1 MDRMKRKCIGAVLT
15 AFGLGM
21 LIARF
26 IPLWGIIAAIVIAAA
41 GIYLILDKG
50 C

>member
-1 MDRMKRKCIGAVLT
+1 MDRMKRKCIGAVLA

-26 IPLWGIIAAIVIAAA
+26 IPLWGIIAAIVRAVA
-41 GIYLILDKG
+41 GIYLILDKD

>member
-41 GIYLILDKG
+41 GIYLILDKDY
-50 C
+50 

>member
-21 LIARF
+21 L

-41 GIYLILDKG
+41 GIYLILDKD

>member
-1 MDRMKRKCIGAVLT
+1 MDRMKRKFIGAILT

-26 IPLWGIIAAIVIAAA
+26 IPIWGMIAAIVIAAA
-41 GIYLILDKG
+41 GIFLLLDNE

>member
-1 MDRMKRKCIGAVLT
+1 MNRKRKKCIGAVLA

-21 LIARF
+21 LIAGF
-26 IPLWGIIAAIVIAAA
+26 IPIWGIIAAIILTAA
-41 GIYLILDKG
+41 GIYMLMDND

>member
-1 MDRMKRKCIGAVLT
+1 MDRIKKKCIGAVLT

-26 IPLWGIIAAIVIAAA
+26 IPLWGMIAAIVIAVA
-41 GIYLILDKG
+41 GLYLLMDRD

>member
-1 MDRMKRKCIGAVLT
+1 MDRKKRKCIGAVLA

-26 IPLWGIIAAIVIAAA
+26 IPLWGIIAALVIAAV
-41 GIYLILDKG
+41 GVFLLMDNE

>member
-1 MDRMKRKCIGAVLT
+1 MDRMKRKYIGAVLT

-26 IPLWGIIAAIVIAAA
+26 IPLWGIIAATVIAAA
-41 GIYLILDKG
+41 GIYLILDKD

>member
-1 MDRMKRKCIGAVLT
+1 MDRMKSKCIGAVLT

-41 GIYLILDKG
+41 GIYLILDKD

>member
-1 MDRMKRKCIGAVLT
+1 MDRMK
-15 AFGLGM
+15 
-21 LIARF
+21 

-41 GIYLILDKG
+41 GIYLILDKD

>member
-15 AFGLGM
+15 AFCLGM

-41 GIYLILDKG
+41 GIYLILDKD

>member
-1 MDRMKRKCIGAVLT
+1 MNRIKKKCIGAVLT

-26 IPLWGIIAAIVIAAA
+26 IPLWGMIAAIVIAAA
-41 GIYLILDKG
+41 GLYLLMDRD